1 MDLKLTKDNNY
12 SNYNMDSDTDSIEKS
27 LKRDFSNKRDN
38 YRVQK
43 QQVRQLP
50 NNRVEMDKKIELSS
64 NKEIDIGLDLLINPE
79 KKTKVENDDKN
90 LVNVNDVNAK
100 SSDKR
105 STYNLEN
112 DKDDIDDF
120 DALLEQSEDRNTKNL
135 MDKLNIDKGS
145 HLSQEEIDSYIDR
158 KDSEQ
163 RRKPKLVDENEI
175 EDLLEN
181 DKRYSKEYKNP
192 EDFEDGE
199 EIPEE
204 YLDQYEDGYNSSAY
218 GSEQATPR
226 DGHREVAKVDPNAE
240 RREKE
245 EVLYELEKLRRHN
258 VQGVKRFNMS
268 SDLDEMKYEL
278 KRVKTQRTLDKS
290 IKFQRTAL
298 ITVANGV
305 EKLNK
310 SFNLFDFRLDGW
322 ADHVEDTVD
331 EYNEVFEELHEL
343 YGEKMSVHPLLKLL
357 YMVGGSAFMFHITN
371 KFSQEIP
378 GIETI
383 MKNNPELMKQFA
395 NAAINSV
402 GGQKAAGMSNMFNQY
417 SQMSSGQSQ
426 GRPMTPPGN
435 YGRTPEGMT
444 GFQSQPMS
452 YPQQTQGRPPM
463 PSSQRPPQMAPQQ
476 SPRMPQTPPTN
487 KITAPVGVDDILNDL
502 KSNSELG
509 ETFSMSSK
517 SIGGTSRNKRIPKR
531 TISLNLGR

>member
-1 MDLKLTKDNNY
+1 MDLKLTKDNTY
-12 SNYNMDSDTDSIEKS
+12 SNYNNMDSDTESIEKS
-27 LKRDFSNKRDN
+27 LKRDFSGRRDN
-38 YRVQK
+38 NFRVQK
-43 QQVRQLP
+43 QPTRQLS
-50 NNRVEMDKKIELSS
+50 NSKVDMDKKIELSS

-79 KKTKVENDDKN
+79 KKTKIENDDKN
-90 LVNVNDVNAK
+90 IVNANDMGGK

-120 DALLEQSEDRNTKNL
+120 DALLEQSDDRNVKNL
-135 MDKLNIDKGS
+135 MDKLNIEKGS
-145 HLSQEEIDSYIDR
+145 HLSQEEIDDYIDR

-175 EDLLEN
+175 EDLLES
-181 DKRYSKEYKNP
+181 DRRYSREYKNP
-192 EDFEDGE
+192 EDYEDGE
-199 EIPEE
+199 EVPEE
-204 YLDQYEDGYNSSAY
+204 YLDQYEDGYNDRQY
-218 GSEQATPR
+218 DSEQATPR
-226 DGHREVAKVDPNAE
+226 DRSSHREVAKVDPAVE

-245 EVLYELEKLRRHN
+245 EILYELEKFRRHN

-268 SDLDEMKYEL
+268 SDLEEMKYEL
-278 KRVKTQRTLDKS
+278 KKIKSQRTLDKS

-298 ITVANGV
+298 VTMANGV

-402 GGQKAAGMSNMFNQY
+402 GGQKAQGMSNMFNQY
-417 SQMSSGQSQ
+417 SQMSSGP
-426 GRPMTPPGN
+426 RPTTPPGN
-435 YGRTPEGMT
+435 YGRTPEGMS

-463 PSSQRPPQMAPQQ
+463 PSTQRQQMPPPQQM
-476 SPRMPQTPPTN
+476 SRPQTPPKN
-487 KITAPVGVDDILNDL
+487 KITAPVGVDELLNDL
-502 KSNSELG
+502 KSNSEFG

-517 SIGGTSRNKRIPKR
+517 SIGGSSRNKRIPKR